1 MGVVEEK
8 GRSDRELVDI
18 QCGRRIIDALVVSG
32 RLHVTDDLK
41 TIERALDKLF
51 FDITEGDLMHIRHT
65 GMPFPTAHQAIVGM
79 LEAFADDVL
88 GRLN

>member
-1 MGVVEEK
+1 MGIIKEK
-8 GRSDRELVDI
+8 GRSESDLVDI
-18 QCGRRIIDALVVSG
+18 QCGRRIIDALIVSG
-32 RLHVTDDLK
+32 RLNVTDNVK
-41 TIERALDKLF
+41 QIEKALDKLF
-51 FDITEGDLMHIRHT
+51 YDITEGDLMHIRHT